1 MEDVKVG
8 DYVEARYVK
17 YHTSIFEGAIKEIK
31 SDDISIRPKKH
42 LKGAKSEID
51 FTIKLNV
58 LLGIHRSNV
67 IKVL

>member
-31 SDDISIRPKKH
+31 SDDISIRPKKN

-51 FTIKLNV
+51 FTIK
-58 LLGIHRSNV
+58 
-67 IKVL
+67 